1 MLYIE
6 LAVEVINKTSSGPS
20 QRGSRFIIIILKN
33 AVRQL
38 K

>member
-1 MLYIE
+1 MPYIE
-6 LAVEVINKTSSGPS
+6 LAVEVINKTSSCPS

-33 AVRQL
+33 AERQL